1 MQMRWR
7 RDGYGIDAFGYQF
20 IQGCKSAA
28 TGKLGRACPMLRQ
41 WIDDADQRGIGQ
53 TGQHTRMV
61 AAHDAGADYANA
73 KRRFC
78 LGLLANP
85 RLPGNH

>member
-1 MQMRWR
+1 
-7 RDGYGIDAFGYQF
+7 
-20 IQGCKSAA
+20 
-28 TGKLGRACPMLRQ
+28 MLRQ